1 MNILMVTSEA
11 VPFSKSGG
19 LADVAGALSSALSS
33 LGHNVTVFMPLYSF
47 IGKDGWKKAVSY
59 QIPML
64 SKNER
69 VTVYERT
76 AGGVT
81 YAGLDHPYFSGRKGI
96 YGDTS
101 FSPYGDNCPRFMA
114 FSKAAVLYILAR
126 GLKVDI
132 VHCHD
137 WTTGFVPHY
146 LRYFKAPG
154 RCVYTIHN
162 LEYQGV
168 FPLLDAVL
176 SSSVVPKE
184 AKRKGNI
191 NMMALALSTAEKITT
206 VSPSYSKEILTSQYG
221 GGLEDILK
229 QRESDTLGILNGI
242 DTSEWNPRTDTFIPA
257 TYSMDDME
265 GKKICKREI
274 QKEFHLEERDDVPL
288 FAMISRLAS
297 QKGFD
302 SLLLEGEVCALERI
316 LKKNVQVAIIGTGD
330 SRYISRLSSLMVDYP
345 NLSVKIVFSQE
356 LSHRLEAGADFFL
369 MPSVYEPCGLNQMY
383 SLAYGTVPVVHAT
396 GGLKDTIT
404 DGENGISFITLSP
417 DDIVEAVEKAEE
429 LYRDSE
435 KLDEVRKEGMSGDFS
450 WRASAG
456 KYEKLYTQLTAKA

>member
-19 LADVAGALSSALSS
+19 LADVAGALSSSLSS
-33 LGHNVTVFMPLYSF
+33 LGHNVTVFMPFYSF
-47 IGKDGWKKAVSY
+47 IRKDGWKKAVSY

-69 VTVYERT
+69 VVVYEKEVD
-76 AGGVT
+76 GVT
-81 YAGLDHPYFSGRKGI
+81 YAGLEHPYFSERKGI

-101 FSPYGDNCPRFMA
+101 FTPYADNCPRFMA

-126 GLKVDI
+126 GLKTDI

-154 RCVYTIHN
+154 KCVYTIHN

-176 SSSVVPKE
+176 SSSVVPEE

-206 VSPSYSKEILTSQYG
+206 VSPSYAKEILTSQYG

-242 DTSEWNPRTDTFIPA
+242 DSTEWNPATDTLIPA
-257 TYSMDDME
+257 VFSKDRMD
-265 GKKICKREI
+265 GKKICKRDI

-288 FAMISRLAS
+288 VAMISRLAS

-302 SLLLEGEVCALERI
+302 SLLLEGDECALERI
-316 LKKNVQVAIIGTGD
+316 LKKNVQVALIGTGD

-383 SLAYGTVPVVHAT
+383 SLAYGTVPIVHAT
-396 GGLKDTIT
+396 GGLRDTIR

-417 DDIVEAVEKAEE
+417 DDIVEAVGRALE
-429 LYRDSE
+429 LYSDRE
-435 KLDEVRKEGMSGDFS
+435 KFDAVRREGMSEDNS
-450 WRASAG
+450 WKVSAG
-456 KYEKLYTQLTAKA
+456 KYEKLYTELTAKA

>member
-69 VTVYERT
+69 VTVYERA

-396 GGLKDTIT
+396 GGLRDTIT